1 MNRRL
6 MKPQLK
12 KNWKRGEAAILLKM
26 ANKILTFPDA
36 SVLIYA
42 ATKPTAQTFARR
54 MRALQVFNDPDREF
68 VASEFLRL
76 EVLPIAKFF
85 GKKREVKFYE
95 TFFAGAAHWA
105 DVAASISP
113 ALELAAKFGLGALDA
128 LHVTAAGQFGAE
140 LVSAEK
146 PTKPIYRAYSNIS
159 SIY

>member
-1 MNRRL
+1 
-6 MKPQLK
+6 
-12 KNWKRGEAAILLKM
+12 M

-42 ATKPTAQTFARR
+42 AIKPTANTFARR
-54 MRALQVFNDPDREF
+54 MRALQLFNDPDREF

-85 GKKREVKFYE
+85 GKKREIQFYE
-95 TFFAGAAHWA
+95 TFFAGVSFWA
-105 DVAASISP
+105 DDAALITP
-113 ALELAAKFGLGALDA
+113 ALALASQHGLGALDA
-128 LHVTAAGQFGAE
+128 LHICAADQLGAE

>member
-1 MNRRL
+1 
-6 MKPQLK
+6 
-12 KNWKRGEAAILLKM
+12 M

-42 ATKPTAQTFARR
+42 AIKPTANTFARR
-54 MRALQVFNDPDREF
+54 MRALQLFNDPDREF

-85 GKKREVKFYE
+85 GKKREIQFYE
-95 TFFAGAAHWA
+95 TFFAGVSHWA
-105 DVAASISP
+105 DDAALIAP
-113 ALELAAKFGLGALDA
+113 ALALASQHGLGALDA
-128 LHVTAAGQFGAE
+128 LHICAADRLGAE
-140 LVSAEK
+140 FVSAEK

>member
-1 MNRRL
+1 
-6 MKPQLK
+6 
-12 KNWKRGEAAILLKM
+12 M

-42 ATKPTAQTFARR
+42 AVKPTAQTFARR
-54 MRALQVFNDPDREF
+54 MRALQLFNDPDREF

-85 GKKREVKFYE
+85 GKKREVQFYE
-95 TFFAGAAHWA
+95 TFFAGVAQWA
-105 DVAASISP
+105 DDAALIAP
-113 ALELAAKFGLGALDA
+113 ALALASQHGLGAIDA
-128 LHVTAAGQFGAE
+128 LHICAADQFGAE
-140 LVSAEK
+140 FVSAEK

>member
-1 MNRRL
+1 
-6 MKPQLK
+6 
-12 KNWKRGEAAILLKM
+12 M

-42 ATKPTAQTFARR
+42 ATRPSAQTFARR

-85 GKKREVKFYE
+85 GRKREVKFYE
-95 TFFAGAAHWA
+95 TYFAGVEHWA
-105 DVAASISP
+105 DDTALISP
-113 ALELAAKFGLGALDA
+113 ALALASQYGLGALDA
-128 LHVTAAGQFGAE
+128 LHICAAGQLGAE

-146 PTKPIYRAYSNIS
+146 PTKPIYRAYPNIS

>member
-1 MNRRL
+1 
-6 MKPQLK
+6 
-12 KNWKRGEAAILLKM
+12 M

-42 ATKPTAQTFARR
+42 AVKPTAQTLVRR
-54 MRALQVFNDPDREF
+54 MRALQLFNDPDRAF

-85 GKKREVKFYE
+85 GKKREIQFYE
-95 TFFAGAAHWA
+95 TFFAGVSHWA
-105 DVAASISP
+105 DDAALISP
-113 ALELAAKFGLGALDA
+113 ALALASQHGLGAIDA
-128 LHVTAAGQFGAE
+128 LHICAADQLGAE
-140 LVSAEK
+140 FVSAEK

>member
-1 MNRRL
+1 
-6 MKPQLK
+6 
-12 KNWKRGEAAILLKM
+12 M

-42 ATKPTAQTFARR
+42 AIKPTANTFARR
-54 MRALQVFNDPDREF
+54 MRALQLFNDPDREF

-85 GKKREVKFYE
+85 DKKREIQFYK
-95 TFFAGAAHWA
+95 TFFAGVSHWA
-105 DVAASISP
+105 DDAALIAP
-113 ALELAAKFGLGALDA
+113 ALALASQHGLGALDA
-128 LHVTAAGQFGAE
+128 LHICAADQFGAE
-140 LVSAEK
+140 FVSAEK